1 MKKHFFT
8 LSKGVI
14 ISTVILLILNV
25 ILILQLIPVFESQTL
40 NAKIVNAIVSPPN
53 FIIEDIL
60 GINIIK
66 FFDILTWILQFI
78 YDYIL
83 ILIIRYII
91 K

>member
-1 MKKHFFT
+1 MKKQFFT
-8 LSKGVI
+8 LSKWVI
-14 ISTVILLILNV
+14 VSTVILFILNV
-25 ILILQLIPVFESQTL
+25 ILILQLIPVLESQTL

-53 FIIEDIL
+53 FIIEDLL
-60 GINIIK
+60 GINSIK